1 MCKMT
6 RSAIQSGT
14 RELAAIGKAL
24 AHPAR
29 VELLRLLAD
38 GERCGCEFVPVLGLD
53 PSVISRH
60 LAALARAG
68 LIVSRRDGVR
78 ILWRLARPD
87 LPRLLS
93 CLTNLRCE
101 KEPR

>member
-1 MCKMT
+1 MT
-6 RSAIQSGT
+6 RSAIQTGT
-14 RELAAIGKAL
+14 SELAAIGKAL

-29 VELLRLLAD
+29 VELLRHLQG

-53 PSVISRH
+53 PSVVSRH
-60 LAALARAG
+60 LAVLARAG

-93 CLTNLRCE
+93 CLAGLQCG
-101 KEPR
+101 KEPQ

>member
-1 MCKMT
+1 MT
-6 RSAIQSGT
+6 KTAMERAT
-14 RELAAIGKAL
+14 LELAAIGKAL

-53 PSVISRH
+53 PSVVSRH
-60 LAALARAG
+60 LAVLARAG

-87 LPRLLS
+87 LPRVLS
-93 CLTNLRCE
+93 CLAQLECE
-101 KEPR
+101 KESR